1 MHYIEITRKEW
12 PDYCD
17 SFSLQHHGWLVN
29 LRKIKTEALEQN
41 RDAALA
47 RAEMLATEQPLQRV
61 SEQHDGQTVLAITV
75 GEGDTVQTFQVAGVC
90 RLLRERVGG
99 AHLGLR
105 IDNGDGNSLLIEFR
119 SPARPEELDGM
130 AASEL

>member
-1 MHYIEITRKEW
+1 MHYVEIAREQW
-12 PDYCD
+12 PEYCD

-29 LRKIKTEALEQN
+29 LRKVKTAALEQN
-41 RDAALA
+41 RDAAVTS
-47 RAEMLATEQPLQRV
+47 AEMLATEQPLQRV
-61 SEQHDGQTVLAITV
+61 SEQHDGQTALAITV
-75 GEGDTVQTFQVAGVC
+75 GEGDTAQTFQVADVC

-105 IDNGDGNSLLIEFR
+105 IDSGDGSSLLIEFR
-119 SPARPEELDGM
+119 SPARPEELDGV